1 MKNKKIANYK
11 CSNCGARYIA
21 WQGQCQNCG
30 EWNTIVYEENQ
41 YNLTPAH
48 LEISSIQIKR
58 NDNYRELIKTSL
70 DSFNNLLGGG
80 IHTDQIILIGGE
92 PGIGKSTLM
101 LQMIK
106 NIQYPTLYISGEE
119 SADQIIHRALRIGTE
134 ENYLNLLIDN
144 RSDIQN
150 ILSNI
155 ESKKF
160 KLVIIDSVQ
169 TITDENLPYQ
179 SQSTNNIRLFVEK
192 IVEYAK
198 KYGVSIILIG
208 QITKDGLLAG
218 PKLLEHMVD
227 TVIYFEGDK
236 YNDFRILKITKNR
249 FGPSNEIAIYEMTE
263 SGLKDIDDI
272 DSFFSSGDSTSEG
285 VALTVYSEGSKV
297 FLLEIQALCT
307 KASYN
312 FPKRVANGIEQKRLE
327 MLIAIMDKKLK
338 LNMER
343 FDVFV
348 NVVGDIKIEDR
359 STDLAV
365 VAAIF
370 SSIKNRPLPE
380 KSCFIGEVS
389 LTGSIR
395 KVNNH
400 EKRIKK
406 AKKMN
411 LSKIFDFQTYPNITN
426 FATLFD

>member
-1 MKNKKIANYK
+1 MKHKKIANYK
-11 CSNCGARYIA
+11 CTNCGTIYIA

-30 EWNTIVYEENQ
+30 EWNTIVYEDNQ
-41 YNLTPAH
+41 YNVNPKQH
-48 LEISSIQIKR
+48 EISSIQIKK
-58 NDNYRELIKTSL
+58 NDNYKELIKTSL

-101 LQMIK
+101 LQIVK
-106 NIQYPTLYISGEE
+106 NIKYPTLYISGEE
-119 SADQIIHRALRIGTE
+119 SADQIIHRALRIGSE
-134 ENYLNLLIDN
+134 KDYSHLLIDN

-150 ILSNI
+150 ILANI

-160 KLVIIDSVQ
+160 KLLIIDSVQ
-169 TITDENLPYQ
+169 TITDEALSYQ
-179 SQSTNNIRLFVEK
+179 AQSINTTKIFVEK
-192 IVEYAK
+192 IAEYAK
-198 KYGVSIILIG
+198 KNGVSIILIG

-218 PKLLEHMVD
+218 PKMLEHIVD

-263 SGLKDIDDI
+263 SGLKSVDDI
-272 DSFFSSGDSTSEG
+272 DSFFSSGDTFSEG
-285 VALTVYSEGSKV
+285 VALSIYSEGSKV

-307 KASYN
+307 KTSYT

-343 FDVFV
+343 YDVFV
-348 NVVGDIKIEDR
+348 NIVGGIKIEDR
-359 STDLAV
+359 STDLAI

-400 EKRIKK
+400 EKRLKK

-411 LSKIFDFQTYPNITN
+411 LLHIFDSSSCSNIYN
-426 FATLFD
+426 IINLFD

>member
-1 MKNKKIANYK
+1 MKNKRNASFK
-11 CSNCGARYIA
+11 CKNCGSIYLA

-30 EWNTIVYEENQ
+30 EWNTIEYVEKISTTSTN
-41 YNLTPAH
+41 NDL
-48 LEISSIQIKR
+48 SSIKIQKNIY
-58 NDNYRELIKTSL
+58 YRDVIKTSL
-70 DSFNNLLGGG
+70 ESFNALLGGG
-80 IHTDQIILIGGE
+80 IHPDQIILIGGE

-101 LQMIK
+101 LQIIK
-106 NIQYPTLYISGEE
+106 NIKHPTLYISGEE
-119 SADQIIHRALRIGTE
+119 SADQISLRALRIGD
-134 ENYLNLLIDN
+134 ENDFTNLLIDN

-150 ILSNI
+150 IIANI

-160 KLVIIDSVQ
+160 KLIIIDSIQ
-169 TITDENLPYQ
+169 TITDSAIEYQ
-179 SQSTNNIRLFVEK
+179 IQSTNMIRFYAEK

-198 KYGVSIILIG
+198 KFGVSIIMIG

-218 PKLLEHMVD
+218 PKMLEHIVD

-249 FGPSNEIAIYEMTE
+249 FGPSNEIEIYEMTE
-263 SGLKDIDDI
+263 SGLRVVEDI
-272 DSFFSSGDSTSEG
+272 DSFFSSGDSDSEG
-285 VALTVYSEGSKV
+285 VSITVYAEGSKV

-307 KASYN
+307 KTSYN
-312 FPKRVANGIEQKRLE
+312 FPKRVANGVDQKRLE

-343 FDVFV
+343 YDVFV
-348 NVVGDIKIEDR
+348 NVVGGIKIDNR
-359 STDLAV
+359 SSDLAIIT
-365 VAAIF
+365 AIY
-370 SSIKNRPLPE
+370 SSIKNKPLPK

-400 EKRIKK
+400 EKRLKK

-411 LSKIFDFQTYPNITN
+411 FTHIFDSNTCKNITDLTN
-426 FATLFD
+426 LFI